1 MYGLGSPEFPVMAFM
16 LPVMLKS
23 SDTKN
28 MENSPT
34 RD

>member
-1 MYGLGSPEFPVMAFM
+1 MYSLASPEFPVMAFM
-16 LPVMLKS
+16 LPVLLKI

-28 MENSPT
+28 MEDSPT

>member
-1 MYGLGSPEFPVMAFM
+1 MCGLGSTEFPVMAFM

-23 SDTKN
+23 SDSKN
-28 MENSPT
+28 MEDSPT